1 MQKFVQH
8 DVRKCIDIYT
18 LGNQNDGNHK
28 NEKNDTKSQNIRID
42 SKLKIKT
49 HLLWATPRIA

>member
-28 NEKNDTKSQNIRID
+28 NEKNDTKS
-42 SKLKIKT
+42 
-49 HLLWATPRIA
+49 